1 MEKELIAEIKKTL
14 TQIAEKNPE
23 WRLVLGRKTLSA
35 TDVIKKL
42 NGDRKLKRFVLT
54 HYIGLA
60 IEMEIHAREKRAA
73 NESEVKLEGNS
84 GSPEV

>member
-1 MEKELIAEIKKTL
+1 MGIEKELIAEVRKTL
-14 TQIAEKNPE
+14 AQIAEKNPA

-60 IEMEIHAREKRAA
+60 IEMEIHAREKGIT
-73 NESEVKLEGNS
+73 NESNS
-84 GSPEV
+84 SPPQV